1 MKYTRLMGRSGL
13 SAVSGYISCM
23 WYFLKSYGQD
33 IEGAITIK
41 RWGRAFDKRWHSF
54 FNNLRLAVFFCCS
67 TSEGRQQ
74 NMALFKQ
81 SVISSGAIV
90 CRYIGLAM

>member
-1 MKYTRLMGRSGL
+1 MARISKGPLQSRDGGELLTRGGI
-13 SAVSGYISCM
+13 A
-23 WYFLKSYGQD
+23 
-33 IEGAITIK
+33 
-41 RWGRAFDKRWHSF
+41 F